1 MKLSMR
7 VAWLS
12 SVAAITITCLPRTA
26 FSAKARLIYTSG
38 RGSVVVQP
46 DSMRVALGIQTE
58 SEDLSTAR
66 EDNARQMKALMDAV
80 RGLGLANL
88 AMKTSALDLR
98 ILREPQ
104 EGEGLRGRLDDAEVG
119 RIVGYRV
126 THHITVRIT
135 DTPAEKLS
143 GAAAKI
149 VDAAIESG
157 ANIVRQ
163 VSFYRED
170 LEDAHREALAKA
182 VAAARANAEVIAEG
196 LGVKIKSVEHLD
208 CKPRYINNVTYTQS
222 GRRMEDEIDM
232 STPFAA
238 GDIEIHASASIR
250 CRF

>member
-1 MKLSMR
+1 MKPSTK
-7 VAWLS
+7 VAWLL
-12 SVAAITITCLPRTA
+12 SVAAIIATCLPRTA
-26 FSAKARLIYTSG
+26 FSAKTRLIYTSG

-58 SEDLSTAR
+58 AEALAKAR

-80 RGLGLANL
+80 RGLGLPDL

-98 ILREPQ
+98 ILRKPQ
-104 EGEGLRGRLDDAEVG
+104 EGGGLLERLGDAELG
-119 RIVGYRV
+119 PIVGYRV

-135 DTPAEKLS
+135 DTPAEVLS

-149 VDAAIESG
+149 VDAAIGSG

-170 LEDAHREALAKA
+170 LDSAHREALAKA

-208 CKPRYINNVTYTQS
+208 CNPRYTTVTYTQA
-222 GRRMEDEIDM
+222 GRRMEDEIDV

>member
-1 MKLSMR
+1 M
-7 VAWLS
+7 
-12 SVAAITITCLPRTA
+12 AAAHRILGEGQTDLHT
-26 FSAKARLIYTSG
+26 G
-38 RGSVVVQP
+38 QGSVVVQA

-58 SEDLSTAR
+58 AEELSKAR
-66 EDNARQMKALMDAV
+66 EDNARQKRALMDAV
-80 RGLGLANL
+80 RGLGLPNL
-88 AMKTSALDLR
+88 AMKTGALDLR
-98 ILREPQ
+98 ILRESQ
-104 EGEGLRGRLDDAEVG
+104 EGGGLLERLGDAEVG
-119 RIVGYRV
+119 PIVGYRV

-135 DTPAEKLS
+135 DTPAEELS
-143 GAAAKI
+143 GAAAKT

-157 ANIVRQ
+157 ANTVRQ
-163 VSFYRED
+163 VSFYNKN

-208 CKPRYINNVTYTQS
+208 CNPRYTTGVTYTQA
-222 GRRMEDEIDM
+222 GRRMEDDIDM